1 MHVGR
6 ATTRAPPDSDLEG
19 EENVVT
25 IAKVWGVPIVV
36 NPSWLVIFAIFTW
49 SFATGDFPAAY
60 PGWHAVTRWVVAAIL
75 ALLAFAS
82 VLVHELGHSWVA
94 LRHGLPIRR
103 ITLFVFGGVAEIGR
117 EAATPAAEVRIAVA
131 GPLTSLALAACFGL
145 VGLVARDVDV
155 VAAPAGWLVRIN
167 ATVAIFNLMPGF
179 PLDGGRVL
187 RAIAWRRTGSFEEA
201 TRTAA
206 FSGRVVGIGLILLGL
221 LMLLAGNLSGGVWV
235 AAIGWFLD
243 NAARQT
249 GHEVRTGSLLRGV
262 SVAQV
267 MGDECRRVSP
277 GLKLDQLVDTEVLG
291 AGRRCF
297 FVVDHDRLS
306 GLLTLADIKGIPRER
321 WSVTSVQDAMTP
333 LVKLRS
339 VGSRD
344 DALTALRTMDEAD
357 VAQLPVLED
366 GRLIGAVGREQVL
379 RYIAARSE
387 LGV

>member
-1 MHVGR
+1 
-6 ATTRAPPDSDLEG
+6 
-19 EENVVT
+19 
-25 IAKVWGVPIVV
+25 
-36 NPSWLVIFAIFTW
+36 
-49 SFATGDFPAAY
+49 
-60 PGWHAVTRWVVAAIL
+60 VTRWVVAAIL